1 MINLLCHLFA
11 VKIKIFRVKL
21 YIYEIKLLSLHRFR
35 CTEVNPKVGRVVS
48 VSTMTYCVVQ
58 INCLPLPRFLKKVT
72 MKTAEER
79 YEETWNSY
87 LELLNKDPRASLV
100 SFTKL
105 KSVYYRGMTKWMSHN
120 GLSVYDAKAK
130 IRECHRKS
138 LSGEPVSCNT
148 TSMFLPV
155 TADETAS
162 GNPMADADLLSGVSL
177 TFPDGTIVNI
187 KRGSAKALVSFLSLY
202 RKGGEPCLG

>member
-1 MINLLCHLFA
+1 MY
-11 VKIKIFRVKL
+11 KRSEYQTIKSRLEEPRKFIQVVMGARQK
-21 YIYEIKLLSLHRFR
+21 
-35 CTEVNPKVGRVVS
+35 VS
-48 VSTMTYCVVQ
+48 VSTMTYCFVQ
-58 INCLPLPRFLKKVT
+58 INCLPLPRFFKEVT

-148 TSMFLPV
+148 GAMFLPV

>member
-1 MINLLCHLFA
+1 MYFT
-11 VKIKIFRVKL
+11 
-21 YIYEIKLLSLHRFR
+21 SL
-35 CTEVNPKVGRVVS
+35 TVS
-48 VSTMTYCVVQ
+48 VSTMTYCFVQ
-58 INCLPLPRFLKKVT
+58 INCLPLPRFFKEVT

-148 TSMFLPV
+148 GAMFLPV

-162 GNPMADADLLSGVSL
+162 GNPMSDADLLSGASL